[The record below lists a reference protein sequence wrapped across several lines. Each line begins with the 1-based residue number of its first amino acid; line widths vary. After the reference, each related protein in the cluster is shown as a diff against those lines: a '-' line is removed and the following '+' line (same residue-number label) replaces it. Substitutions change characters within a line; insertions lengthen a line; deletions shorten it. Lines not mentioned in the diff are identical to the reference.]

1 MKINNKEFKKYLGST
16 LTPLLIKKIRQK
28 NLSYNY
34 LNKKEYNKY
43 FKKIITSLIEKN
55 IKKSGKEYKKKWEK
69 GWYENYYKFKKTN
82 NFSDLIPK
90 YFFKERVSRIG
101 NNLIKTKSKY
111 FDYKIL
117 NLITS
122 YIFEKY
128 LKKEK
133 KIIEFGCGTGHN
145 LLNLN
150 NYNNKAEL
158 YGLDWASSSQKIL
171 KLISTKYANI
181 QGYKFDYFNPK
192 FNNNLNL
199 AENKWCCYTVASLEQ
214 IGNNFKKY
222 MNFLRKYKPGLV
234 INIEPINE
242 LMNQDLILDYL
253 SVKYSQKRNYLDGY
267 FSYLKVLEK
276 KKILKFLEI
285 KKSYFGSLY
294 INGYSI
300 LVWKFIK

>member
-16 LTPLLIKKIRQK
+16 LTPSLIKKIRK
-28 NLSYNY
+28 ENLSYNY

-43 FKKIITSLIEKN
+43 FKKIITSLIKKN
-55 IKKSGKEYKKKWEK
+55 IKKSGKQYKNKWEK
-69 GWYENYYKFKKTN
+69 GWYENYYKFKKTY

-101 NNLIKTKSKY
+101 NNLIKTRSKY

-128 LKKEK
+128 LKNEK

-150 NYNNKAEL
+150 NYNNKAKL

-171 KLISTKYANI
+171 KLISAKYPNI

-192 FNNNLNL
+192 LNNNLNL
-199 AENKWCCYTVASLEQ
+199 PKNKWCCYTVASLEQ

-222 MNFLRKYKPGLV
+222 MNFLRKYKPRLV
-234 INIEPINE
+234 VNIEPINE
-242 LMNQDLILDYL
+242 LMNRDLILDYL

-300 LVWKFIK
+300 LAWKFIK

>member
-1 MKINNKEFKKYLGST
+1 MRINSKEFKKYLGNS
-16 LTPLLIKKIRQK
+16 LSPLLEKKIRQS
-28 NLSYNY
+28 NLVYNY
-34 LNKKEYNKY
+34 LNKREYNKY
-43 FKKIITSLIEKN
+43 LKKIITSLIEKN
-55 IKKSGKEYKKKWEK
+55 IKKSGKEYKNKWEK
-69 GWYENYYKFKKTN
+69 GWNENYYKFKKSN
-82 NFSDLIPK
+82 NFKDLIPK
-90 YFFKERVSRIG
+90 YFFKEKISRIG

-122 YIFEKY
+122 YVFEKY
-128 LKKEK
+128 LKNKK

-150 NYNNKAEL
+150 NYNSNATL
-158 YGLDWASSSQKIL
+158 YGLDWTSSSHKII
-171 KLISTKYANI
+171 KLISSKYPNI
-181 QGYKFDYFNPK
+181 QGHKFDYFNPK
-192 FNNNLNL
+192 FNANLNFSK
-199 AENKWCCYTVASLEQ
+199 NKWCCYTVASLEQ

-222 MNFLRKYKPGLV
+222 IIFLRKNKPELV

-267 FSYLKVLEK
+267 LSYLKALEK
-276 KKILKFLEI
+276 KKIIRFLEI
-285 KKSYFGSLY
+285 KKSHFGSLY